1 MNGLEIREVR
11 VLPDTITALEAAAIS
26 EGFRFLTRLLLEWE
40 NGSNRFD
47 RPGECLL
54 GAWRGGELVAIG
66 GLSRDPLGNA
76 QTGRLRRLYVD
87 PAVRR
92 QGIGEALVRGLLARA
107 AQNFKKVRLF
117 TDTEAGAAFYV
128 RCGFRPVQSDSAS
141 HEITG
146 WS

>member
-11 VLPDTITALEAAAIS
+11 ALPDTITALEAAAIA
-26 EGFRFLTRLLLEWE
+26 EGFRFLTRLVLEWE

-54 GAWRGGELVAIG
+54 GVWCDGELIAIG
-66 GLSRDPLGNA
+66 GLSRDPHTSA
-76 QTGRLRRLYVD
+76 QTGRLRRLFVVQT
-87 PAVRR
+87 ARR
-92 QGIGEALVRGLLARA
+92 QGVGETLVKALLARA
-107 AQNFKKVRLF
+107 RQHFQAVRLL

>member
-11 VLPDTITALEAAAIS
+11 VLPDAIAAFEAAAIS

-54 GAWRGGELVAIG
+54 GAWCGGELVAIG
-66 GLSRDPLGNA
+66 GLSRDPHGNA
-76 QTGRLRRLYVD
+76 QTGRLRRLYVA
-87 PAVRR
+87 PAARR
-92 QGIGEALVRGLLARA
+92 HGIGEALVRALLARA
-107 AQNFKKVRLF
+107 TQHFQKVRLF

-128 RCGFRPVQSDSAS
+128 RCGFRPLQSDSAS